1 MASKSDE
8 VVGDAQ
14 QYDAEPSKS
23 IMDSGSTQ
31 IGLGDLMAL
40 DGVDQ
45 ALNAKMNLVN
55 DAIDT
60 IGFTRYHTK
69 LFFLNGFGYA
79 VDSLLLFLMSISADQ
94 VVAQYPPSFTRG
106 AQVGFYLALL
116 GGALF
121 WGSTADII
129 GRKWAFNFS
138 LLFSAIFAITAGA
151 APNYPAWAIMVALSA
166 FGSGGNLVL
175 DTTVFLEY
183 LPSNKQW
190 LLTLLAG
197 WWGVGQTVAGLIG
210 WGFMANYS
218 CPTDGS
224 VPCTNANNMGWRY
237 VFYTSGA
244 LVFIMSIARVLVI
257 RFHETPK
264 FLLCQGRDEDVV
276 KTLQD
281 LAQKHNRACHLTLEQ
296 LQAHGE
302 IHSSHAKNRASFS
315 ELAVHV
321 KGLFVTK
328 TLAFSTSLVW
338 VSWALIG
345 LGYALYYVYLPEYL
359 ASRGASTGSDST
371 YITWR
376 NYAIT
381 NLCAIPGPIIAGYM
395 CEMPIFGRKRT
406 MVIGAFL
413 TMVFFFG
420 YTAVKTGAQNLGFSC
435 AISVSI
441 NIYYATLY
449 AYTVEVLPSAHRGTG
464 NGIAVSLNRLMG
476 TVSALI
482 GAFTSTASSV
492 PIYVCAAMLGMGG
505 IIAIIFPFETRGKK
519 TI

>member
-1 MASKSDE
+1 MFTLA
-8 VVGDAQ
+8 DAPGQ
-14 QYDAEPSKS
+14 
-23 IMDSGSTQ
+23 
-31 IGLGDLMAL
+31 
-40 DGVDQ
+40 
-45 ALNAKMNLVN
+45 
-55 DAIDT
+55 AIDM
-60 IGFTRYHTK
+60 IGFTSYHTK
-69 LFFLNGFGYA
+69 LFFLNGFGYG

-94 VVAQYPPSFTRG
+94 VVAQYPPKFKRG
-106 AQVGFYLALL
+106 AQLGFYLALL
-116 GGALF
+116 AGALF

-138 LLFSAIFAITAGA
+138 LLISAIFAITAGA
-151 APNYPAWAIMVALSA
+151 APNYPGWATMVALSA

-197 WWGVGQTVAGLIG
+197 WWGVGQTVAGLIA
-210 WGFMANYS
+210 WGYMGNDSLPSFSTEHTKYS

-237 VFYTSGA
+237 LFYTCGA
-244 LVFIMSIARVLVI
+244 LVFILSIARVLVI

-281 LAQKHNRACHLTLEQ
+281 LANKHDRVCHLTLDQ
-296 LQAHGE
+296 LQAHGQ
-302 IHSSHAKNRASFS
+302 IHSSHAQNKASLS

-321 KGLFVTK
+321 RGLFVTK
-328 TLAFSTSLVW
+328 TLALSTSLVW

-359 ASRGASTGSDST
+359 ASRGSSTGANSVD
-371 YITWR
+371 ITWR

-381 NLCAIPGPIIAGYM
+381 NLCAIPGPIIAGFM
-395 CEMPIFGRKRT
+395 CEMPMFGRKRT
-406 MVIGAFL
+406 MSIGAII

-420 YTAVKTGAQNLGFSC
+420 YTAVKTEAQNLGFSC

-464 NGIAVSLNRLMG
+464 NGIAVALNRLMG
-476 TVSALI
+476 MVSALI

-492 PIYVCAAMLGMGG
+492 PIYVCAALLGMGG
-505 IIAIIFPFETRGKK
+505 ILAAFFPFETRGKK
-519 TI
+519 SI